1 MAEGKTGNVF
11 IENEIFASYFEFQ
24 IQAEL
29 IITTVANWVRIRKRY
44 KCLLLY
50 INIKTLPVSAKYF
63 NFKNILLRGNLSL
76 SLIVNFSVFINKG
89 DC

>member
-11 IENEIFASYFEFQ
+11 IENEILASYFEFQ

-50 INIKTLPVSAKYF
+50 INIKAMPASAKYF
-63 NFKNILLRGNLSL
+63 NSQIFLEIFYYGENLSL
-76 SLIVNFSVFINKG
+76 
-89 DC
+89 